1 MLKCV
6 FYYQD
11 NEFYFDRDPA
21 TFNCVLNF
29 YRTERLHIIDEVRDT
44 SASFKKSYD
53 VQQITVLCWTI
64 YY

>member
-1 MLKCV
+1 ML
-6 FYYQD
+6 FFYQD

-44 SASFKKSYD
+44 SASF
-53 VQQITVLCWTI
+53 
-64 YY
+64 